1 MKNMKPVKNNVIVS
15 RVEPVLTTESGI
27 ILKNPIDVD
36 RALVESIGPD
46 VTEVSVG
53 EKVMIDWNKA
63 RIVEDDLYL
72 IPVTEI
78 VFVFE

>member
-1 MKNMKPVKNNVIVS
+1 MKPVKNNVIVS

>member
-1 MKNMKPVKNNVIVS
+1 MKPVKNNVIVS

-63 RIVEDDLYL
+63 RVVEDDLYL